1 MSFSSRIR
9 NFPFSP
15 SKIPFFYGWFILA
28 FGTIGVLMSSPGQ
41 TIGVSVFTDHLIDA
55 LNLTRSQLSFSYM
68 LGTGISAFFITF
80 VGIFYDKYGAR
91 LVAIISTIGLSV
103 VLVLLSKVDNIVLR
117 AQELFASN
125 DTLISTMVTITLL
138 FFLLRFFGQGILTMV
153 SRNMVMKWF
162 NKRRGLANSILG
174 VVTSFGF
181 SVAPKIFKNL
191 IDNSDW
197 RSAWI
202 TLALI
207 IGVFFTAIVII
218 FYRDNPEEFGMI
230 PDGKI
235 FKTGVKSKKDG
246 VQKNYTQR
254 EAIKTYS
261 FWIFNFALTLHALY
275 GTAYTF
281 QIESIFEVSGYDKA
295 LAVDIFLPAAI
306 IAVITQFIT
315 SWLSDFVKLKY
326 LLMFFLVGMVVSTT
340 SLLFLKDQGIS
351 YNFFIVGNGIISGLF
366 VTLVAVTWPRFFG
379 TKHLGAISGFS
390 MSWIVAGSAVG
401 PYLFS
406 LSLKNTGNYN
416 LAAILC
422 GGIAILLFVLSFWA
436 NNVSQSE

>member
-1 MSFSSRIR
+1 
-9 NFPFSP
+9 
-15 SKIPFFYGWFILA
+15 
-28 FGTIGVLMSSPGQ
+28 MSSPGQ